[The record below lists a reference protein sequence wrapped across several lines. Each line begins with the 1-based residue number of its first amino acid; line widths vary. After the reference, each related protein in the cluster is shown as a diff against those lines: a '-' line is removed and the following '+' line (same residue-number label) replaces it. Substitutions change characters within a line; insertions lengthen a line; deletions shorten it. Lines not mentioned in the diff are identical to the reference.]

1 MKQKLTR
8 FIDIV
13 TVDPAI
19 DTVIGFTV
27 VNHQDLLVA
36 STVSFNLPPGV
47 ALGTAV
53 TAIQA
58 TMSRIGMPANIHGQF
73 SGAAKFFQ
81 QSLGCIRVAFGDDA
95 LVAAKR
101 APMRGPQPVLVA
113 S

>member
-13 TVDPAI
+13 EDDPAI

-53 TAIQA
+53 IAIQA
-58 TMSRIGMPANIHGQF
+58 IISRIGMPASIHGQF

-81 QSLGCIRVAFGDDA
+81 QSLGCIPVAFGDDA
-95 LVAAKR
+95 LVASTR
-101 APMRGPQPVLVA
+101 APMTSPQPVFVA